1 MSVGKKILAVVLS
14 AILLV
19 VGSGAV
25 YLFNIR
31 SSISGASIDDS
42 AVSVNKYLNHDVINL
57 ALFGVDGRPDVEG
70 NRSDTIMI
78 ISINFKTGKTVLTS
92 IQRDT
97 IARIPANSTIK
108 KDSYTKINAAYSY
121 GGPELAVKTIN
132 ENYDLNITDYVT
144 ISFQCMIDSVNAV
157 GGVTIN
163 IKDDSILKYTNK
175 YINDYNQLNNTHAK
189 TLTHTGKNHLNG
201 IQALAYSRNRYSDND
216 FGRTERQ
223 REVFNKI
230 FKKLTKLSSL
240 KLANLVT
247 KIYPNIRTSMST
259 TELSTMLRGYMQ
271 LDSKKLTNQHVPF
284 DNYYAFVTYEG
295 SSIAPKTLVD
305 NVIQLHQAIY
315 GTEKSYTPSD
325 TVNEISDGIVRRT
338 GVGTLTGT
346 TSADSS
352 TGSSSTSTYSSG
364 SSSSTS
370 SRSTRSYSSNYS
382 TRRTTTTSP
391 STSSGSSSTGSPS
404 ASSSAGTGNSS
415 SSSGTSSTSGST
427 TSTNS
432 GSAENSSAEH

>member
-42 AVSVNKYLNHDVINL
+42 AVSVNKYLNHGVINL

-144 ISFQCMIDSVNAV
+144 ISFQCMIDAVNTV

-175 YINDYNQLNNTHAK
+175 YINDYNRLNNTQAK

-223 REVFNKI
+223 REVFNKV
-230 FKKLTKLSSL
+230 FNKLTKLSSL

-284 DNYYAFVTYEG
+284 DNYYAFVTYED

-364 SSSSTS
+364 SSPSSS
-370 SRSTRSYSSNYS
+370 RRSTRSYSSNYS
-382 TRRTTTTSP
+382 TRSTTTTSP
-391 STSSGSSSTGSPS
+391 STPTGGSNAASGAGSTPNAETGSSGS
-404 ASSSAGTGNSS
+404 NSS
-415 SSSGTSSTSGST
+415 SSTSTDGST
-427 TSTNS
+427 TIKP
-432 GSAENSSAEH
+432 E

>member
-370 SRSTRSYSSNYS
+370 RRSTRSYSSNYS

-391 STSSGSSSTGSPS
+391 STSSGGGTNSATEGGASSNGAGAGSSGSSS
-404 ASSSAGTGNSS
+404 N
-415 SSSGTSSTSGST
+415 TSSTSGSSSSSSSTEPT
-427 TSTNS
+427 TK
-432 GSAENSSAEH
+432 

>member
-78 ISINFKTGKTVLTS
+78 VSINFKTGKTVLTS

-97 IARIPANSTIK
+97 IARIPKNSTIK
-108 KDSYTKINAAYSY
+108 KESYTKINAAYSY

-132 ENYDLNITDYVT
+132 ENYDLNITDYIT

-223 REVFNKI
+223 REVFNKV
-230 FKKLTKLSSL
+230 FNKLAKLSSL

-284 DNYYAFVTYEG
+284 DNYYAFVNYEG

-305 NVIQLHQAIY
+305 NVTLLHQSIY
-315 GTEKSYTPSD
+315 GSEKTYTPSN

-364 SSSSTS
+364 SSSSSTS
-370 SRSTRSYSSNYS
+370 RRSTRSYSSNYS
-382 TRRTTTTSP
+382 TKSTTTSP
-391 STSSGSSSTGSPS
+391 STSAPKTTTPSTESNVDTPTTTTPKSSESST
-404 ASSSAGTGNSS
+404 
-415 SSSGTSSTSGST
+415 T
-427 TSTNS
+427 TETTTN
-432 GSAENSSAEH
+432 

>member
-78 ISINFKTGKTVLTS
+78 VSINFKTGKTVLTS

-97 IARIPANSTIK
+97 IARIPKNSTIK
-108 KDSYTKINAAYSY
+108 KESYTKINAAYSY

-132 ENYDLNITDYVT
+132 ENYDLNITDYIT

-223 REVFNKI
+223 REVFNKV
-230 FKKLTKLSSL
+230 FNKLAKLSSL

-271 LDSKKLTNQHVPF
+271 LDSKKLINQHVPF

-364 SSSSTS
+364 SSSSSTS
-370 SRSTRSYSSNYS
+370 RRSTRSYSSNYS
-382 TRRTTTTSP
+382 TKSTTTSP
-391 STSSGSSSTGSPS
+391 STSAPKTTTPSTESNVDTPTTTTPKSSESST
-404 ASSSAGTGNSS
+404 
-415 SSSGTSSTSGST
+415 T
-427 TSTNS
+427 TETTTN
-432 GSAENSSAEH
+432 

>member
-14 AILLV
+14 ALLLV

-132 ENYDLNITDYVT
+132 ENYDLNITDYIT

-223 REVFNKI
+223 REVFNKV
-230 FKKLTKLSSL
+230 FNKLAKLSSL

-284 DNYYAFVTYEG
+284 DNYYAFVNYEG

-305 NVIQLHQAIY
+305 NVTLLHQSIY

-364 SSSSTS
+364 SSSSSTS
-370 SRSTRSYSSNYS
+370 RRSTRSYSSNYS

-391 STSSGSSSTGSPS
+391 STSSGGGTNSATEGGASSNGAGAGSSGSSS
-404 ASSSAGTGNSS
+404 N
-415 SSSGTSSTSGST
+415 TSSTSGSSSSSSSTEPT
-427 TSTNS
+427 TK
-432 GSAENSSAEH
+432 

>member
-144 ISFQCMIDSVNAV
+144 ISFQCMIDAVNTV

-223 REVFNKI
+223 REVFNKV
-230 FKKLTKLSSL
+230 FNKLAKLSSL

-284 DNYYAFVTYEG
+284 DNYYAFVNYEG

-305 NVIQLHQAIY
+305 NVTLLHQSIY
-315 GTEKSYTPSD
+315 GSEKTYTPSN

-364 SSSSTS
+364 SSSSSTS
-370 SRSTRSYSSNYS
+370 RRSTRSYSSNYS
-382 TRRTTTTSP
+382 TKSTTTSP
-391 STSSGSSSTGSPS
+391 STSAPKTTTPSTESNVDTPTTTTPKSSESST
-404 ASSSAGTGNSS
+404 
-415 SSSGTSSTSGST
+415 T
-427 TSTNS
+427 TETTTN
-432 GSAENSSAEH
+432 

>member
-31 SSISGASIDDS
+31 SSISGASIDDN

-78 ISINFKTGKTVLTS
+78 ISINFKTGKAVLTS

-97 IARIPANSTIK
+97 IARIPKNSTIK

-144 ISFQCMIDSVNAV
+144 ISFQCMIDAVNTV

-175 YINDYNQLNNTHAK
+175 YINDYNRLNNTQAK

-223 REVFNKI
+223 REVFNKV
-230 FKKLTKLSSL
+230 FNKLTKLSSL

-382 TRRTTTTSP
+382 TKRTTTTTSP
-391 STSSGSSSTGSPS
+391 STSS
-404 ASSSAGTGNSS
+404 
-415 SSSGTSSTSGST
+415 
-427 TSTNS
+427 STNS
-432 GSAENSSAEH
+432 TSPTTTPSENSPQTTPKSSESSPSTGTTTE

>member
-132 ENYDLNITDYVT
+132 ENYDLNITDYIT

-370 SRSTRSYSSNYS
+370 RRSTRSYSSNYS

-391 STSSGSSSTGSPS
+391 STSSGGGTNSATEGGASSNGAGAGSSGSSS
-404 ASSSAGTGNSS
+404 N
-415 SSSGTSSTSGST
+415 TSSTSGSSSSSSSTEPT
-427 TSTNS
+427 TK
-432 GSAENSSAEH
+432 

>member
-78 ISINFKTGKTVLTS
+78 ISINFKTGKAVLTS

-97 IARIPANSTIK
+97 IARIPKNSTIK
-108 KDSYTKINAAYSY
+108 KESYTKINAAYSY

-132 ENYDLNITDYVT
+132 ENYDLNITDYIT

-370 SRSTRSYSSNYS
+370 RRSTRSYSSNYS

-391 STSSGSSSTGSPS
+391 STSSGGGTNSATEGGASSNGAGAGSSGSSS
-404 ASSSAGTGNSS
+404 N
-415 SSSGTSSTSGST
+415 TSSTSGSSSSSSSTEPT
-427 TSTNS
+427 TK
-432 GSAENSSAEH
+432 

>member
-1 MSVGKKILAVVLS
+1 MSLGKKILAVVLS
-14 AILLV
+14 ALLLF

-31 SSISGASIDDS
+31 SSISGASIDDKD
-42 AVSVNKYLNHDVINL
+42 VSVNKYLNHDIVNI

-78 ISINFKTGKTVLTS
+78 ASVNFKTGKTVLTS

-97 IARIPANSTIK
+97 IARIPKNSTIK
-108 KDSYTKINAAYSY
+108 KESYTKINAAYSY
-121 GGPELAVKTIN
+121 GGPELAIKTIN
-132 ENYDLNITDYVT
+132 ENFDLNVTDYVT

-157 GGVTIN
+157 GGVNIN
-163 IKDDSILKYTNK
+163 IESDSILKYTNK
-175 YINDYNQLNNTHAK
+175 YINDYNRLNNTHAK

-223 REVFNKI
+223 RKVFNQI
-230 FKKLTKLSSL
+230 FKKMTKLNSL
-240 KLANLVT
+240 KLANLIT

-259 TELSTMLRGYMQ
+259 TELSTLLRGYMQ
-271 LDSKKLTNQHVPF
+271 MKNKKMTDQHVPY
-284 DNYYAFVTYEG
+284 DNYYAFVNYEG

-305 NVIQLHQAIY
+305 NVTLMHQSIY
-315 GTEKSYTPSD
+315 GTKKAYTPSD

-352 TGSSSTSTYSSG
+352 SGSSSTSTYSSG
-364 SSSSTS
+364 SSSSTTR
-370 SRSTRSYSSNYS
+370 RSTRSYSSNYS
-382 TRRTTTTSP
+382 TRSTTPSTPSSANGTRTATPTPPSTTSP
-391 STSSGSSSTGSPS
+391 SESESTPTSTSTGTET
-404 ASSSAGTGNSS
+404 AT
-415 SSSGTSSTSGST
+415 
-427 TSTNS
+427 
-432 GSAENSSAEH
+432 E

>member
-97 IARIPANSTIK
+97 IARIPKNSTIK
-108 KDSYTKINAAYSY
+108 KESYTKINAAYSY
-121 GGPELAVKTIN
+121 GGPGLAVKTIN
-132 ENYDLNITDYVT
+132 ENYDLNITDYIT

-230 FKKLTKLSSL
+230 FKKLTKLNSL

-352 TGSSSTSTYSSG
+352 SGSSSTSTYSSG
-364 SSSSTS
+364 SSSSTTR
-370 SRSTRSYSSNYS
+370 RSTRSYSSNYS
-382 TRRTTTTSP
+382 TKRTTTTTSP
-391 STSSGSSSTGSPS
+391 STSS
-404 ASSSAGTGNSS
+404 
-415 SSSGTSSTSGST
+415 
-427 TSTNS
+427 STNS
-432 GSAENSSAEH
+432 TSPTTTPSENSPQTTPKSSESPPSTGTTTE

>member
-132 ENYDLNITDYVT
+132 ENYDLNITDYIT

-223 REVFNKI
+223 REVFNKV
-230 FKKLTKLSSL
+230 FNKLAKLSSL

-284 DNYYAFVTYEG
+284 DNYYAFVNYEG

-305 NVIQLHQAIY
+305 NVTLLHQSIY
-315 GTEKSYTPSD
+315 GSEKTYTPSN

-364 SSSSTS
+364 SSSSSTS
-370 SRSTRSYSSNYS
+370 RRSTRSYSSNYS
-382 TRRTTTTSP
+382 TKSTTTSP
-391 STSSGSSSTGSPS
+391 STSAPKTTTPSTESNVDTPTTTTPKSSESST
-404 ASSSAGTGNSS
+404 
-415 SSSGTSSTSGST
+415 T
-427 TSTNS
+427 TETTTN
-432 GSAENSSAEH
+432 